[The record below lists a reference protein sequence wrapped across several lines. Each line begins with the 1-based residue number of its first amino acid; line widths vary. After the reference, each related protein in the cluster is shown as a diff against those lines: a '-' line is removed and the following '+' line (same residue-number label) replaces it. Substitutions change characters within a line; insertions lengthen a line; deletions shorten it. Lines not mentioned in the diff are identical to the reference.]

1 MTGSWYVVHGCLYLY
16 DFMLHV
22 QPCLYSQVIGFGWI
36 ESALFVLN
44 DNNNNEI
51 LVNQAKRR
59 ITAAA
64 IDHHHAPRYSPLRT
78 ILSMAKHYGGVHAV
92 PDSKIQDPSLV
103 GITKVVDCM
112 QSSSQSLN

>member
-1 MTGSWYVVHGCLYLY
+1 
-16 DFMLHV
+16 MLPV
-22 QPCLYSQVIGFGWI
+22 QPRLYSQVTGFGWI
-36 ESALFVLN
+36 ESALFVFN

-59 ITAAA
+59 ITAAT
-64 IDHHHAPRYSPLRT
+64 IDHQHAPRYSPLRT
-78 ILSMAKHYGGVHAV
+78 ILSMAKHYGGVHDAV